1 MMRAFSLAEAVGFIN
16 AVCGSTGL
24 DAVRFADISTDT
36 RALKP
41 GDLFVALRGENFDGH
56 EFLQAAKRLGA
67 CAAVVDTFDG
77 ALDNA
82 LDSSRDSTLDSPRHM
97 PQLVV
102 ADTVDALAGLAA
114 GNRNE
119 SDAKLIAITGSSGKT
134 TVKELTAAIL
144 VRMGDTLATRG
155 NLNNH
160 IGVPLT
166 LFGLKPAHQYGV
178 IELGASGL
186 GEIAHTV
193 AMTRPQVV
201 ILTNAGQ
208 AHLEG
213 FGSYE
218 NIVLAKGEIIEGVTE
233 GGLVVLNRDDPAFD
247 QWRARAGS
255 RRVVSVSRY
264 GHPEA
269 DYSASVKQPQNQ
281 KPEIVIAGPEGW
293 SCTLTLPLEGE
304 HNVTNTLLAIAATRE
319 LGATDVA
326 VTEGLAGVQPV
337 RGRLQVVDFSGG
349 LSVIDDSYNAN
360 PASMKAALSVLAS
373 RDGKRIAVFGAMG
386 ELGPTARELHSEVGA
401 FASELG
407 IDRLMTVGA
416 GCEGYADGYGET
428 TEMYQTHE
436 EAVQA
441 MALVNEPPMTVL
453 VKGSR
458 SAAMDLVVEGIKN
471 KVNNACFSG

>member
-1 MMRAFSLAEAVGFIN
+1 MMRAFSLAEAVRFTR
-16 AVCGSTGL
+16 ATVASPGL
-24 DAVRFADISTDT
+24 DAVWFTGISTDT

-56 EFLQAAKRLGA
+56 GFLQAAQKLGA
-67 CAAVVDTFDG
+67 CAVVVDTFD
-77 ALDNA
+77 
-82 LDSSRDSTLDSPRHM
+82 STLDKNLGM

-102 ADTVDALAGLAA
+102 PNTVEALGSLAA

-144 VRMGDTLATRG
+144 VRMGNTLATRG

-166 LFGLKPAHQYGV
+166 LFGLEPAHRYGV
-178 IELGASGL
+178 IEMGASGI

-193 AMTRPQVV
+193 AITRPQVA

-213 FGSYE
+213 FGSYG
-218 NIVLAKGEIIEGVTE
+218 NIVQAKGEIIEGVTE
-233 GGLVVLNRDDPAFD
+233 GGLVVLNRDDPGFD
-247 QWRARAGS
+247 QWLARAGD
-255 RRVVSVSRY
+255 RRVVSVSRC

-269 DYSASVKQPQNQ
+269 DYSAAVKRPQAQ

-319 LGATDVA
+319 LEATDA
-326 VTEGLAGVQPV
+326 AITEGLAGVQPV
-337 RGRLQVVDFSGG
+337 SGRLQVISLPGE

-360 PASMKAALSVLAS
+360 PASMKAALNVLEK
-373 RDGKRIAVFGAMG
+373 REGKRIAVFGAMG
-386 ELGPTARELHSEVGA
+386 ELGPTARELHSEVGT

-407 IDRLMTVGA
+407 IDRLLTVGA
-416 GCEGYADGYGET
+416 GCEGYADGFGEA
-428 TEMYQTHE
+428 TEMYQTHD

-441 MALVNEPPMTVL
+441 IVRANEPPMTVL

-471 KVNNACFSG
+471 KVNNACCSG

>member
-1 MMRAFSLAEAVGFIN
+1 MMRAFSLTEALRF
-16 AVCGSTGL
+16 TGATCATQGL
-24 DAVRFADISTDT
+24 GDIQFESVSTDT

-56 EFLQAAKRLGA
+56 KFLPIAQELGA
-67 CAAVVDTFDG
+67 CAAVVDAF
-77 ALDNA
+77 
-82 LDSSRDSTLDSPRHM
+82 DSSLDM

-102 ADTVDALAGLAA
+102 ASTVQALADLAA
-114 GNRNE
+114 GNRSE

-166 LFGLKPAHQYGV
+166 LFGLKPSHQYGV

-186 GEIAHTV
+186 GEIARTV
-193 AMTRPQVV
+193 TVTKPQVV

-218 NIVLAKGEIIEGVTE
+218 NIVQAKGEIIEGVTE
-233 GGLVVLNRDDPAFD
+233 SGLVVLNRDDPAFD
-247 QWRARAGS
+247 QWLARVGK
-255 RRVVSVSRY
+255 RRVVSVSRF

-269 DYSASVKQPQNQ
+269 DYRADIKTPRTETPQ
-281 KPEIVIAGPEGW
+281 IAVAGPDSW
-293 SCTLTLPLEGE
+293 SCTFKLPLEGE
-304 HNVTNTLLAIAATRE
+304 HNITNALLAIAATRE
-319 LGATDVA
+319 LDAPDTAIV
-326 VTEGLAGVQPV
+326 EGLARVQPV
-337 RGRLQVVDFSGG
+337 SGRLQMVNLPGK

-360 PASMKAALSVLAS
+360 PASMKAALNVLVK
-373 RDGKRIAVFGAMG
+373 RKGKRVAILGAMG
-386 ELGPTARELHSEVGA
+386 ELGPTAHELHREVGA
-401 FASELG
+401 FAFELG
-407 IDRLMTVGA
+407 IDRLLTVGV
-416 GCEGYADGYGET
+416 GCEGYADGFGAA
-428 TEMYQTHE
+428 TEMYQTHD

-441 MALVNEPPMTVL
+441 IVRTLEPPMTVL

-458 SAAMDLVVEGIKN
+458 SSAMDLVVEGIKN
-471 KVNNACFSG
+471 KVNNACCSG